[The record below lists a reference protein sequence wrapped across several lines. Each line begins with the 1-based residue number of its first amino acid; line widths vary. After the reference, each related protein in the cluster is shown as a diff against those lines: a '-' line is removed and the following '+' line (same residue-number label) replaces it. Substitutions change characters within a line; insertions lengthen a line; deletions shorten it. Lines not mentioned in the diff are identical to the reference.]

1 LILSRRSGFDSRP
14 FRKKRGRDGAP
25 KSEDSWVGA
34 TIERFKM
41 LSEVDIREGESAV
54 DRGEKS
60 PLDRRWFL

>member
-41 LSEVDIREGESAV
+41 LS
-54 DRGEKS
+54 
-60 PLDRRWFL
+60 